1 MNTFNYY
8 LYLSIKSLSYCE
20 LYCASLFS
28 HLLHKSFDIS
38 IFSPFLCSLVQR
50 PHIGHQVGV
59 AAANIISGKSFD
71 FPQDFSF
78 AVYGCCSCPCNQ
90 YLIYNFCTAK
100 IASQIAGLCSVCMH
114 QCACLFEKSAQG
126 YRYQITRFQIRAIGR
141 RYCGGPPQ
149 GVSVWVV

>member
-114 QCACLFEKSAQG
+114 QCACLYLRNRRKV
-126 YRYQITRFQIRAIGR
+126 IDTRFQIRAIGR
-141 RYCGGPPQ
+141 RYCGGPAQ
-149 GVSVWVV
+149 GVSVWVA